1 MTDNTAGEWLAPV
14 TPLHRVSFTETV
26 DTVDD
31 VPELEH
37 DSAEPL
43 GEVDAQTIA
52 IRALARRAVSVRE
65 MERLLRD
72 RGVSAEDVANEVAR
86 LESVGLLND
95 DALAVDLAE
104 RLQTRKGM
112 GAAAI
117 KSELFKRMVNPNS
130 IDIALESLPGEQS
143 DLCLTQARERLGRLR
158 GLDREVQYRR
168 LHSYLARRGFR
179 GSDITAALREVLG
192 SQRGGSAP
200 EADNV
205 ITVTFRDS
213 D

>member
-1 MTDNTAGEWLAPV
+1 MSHNTSGEWLAPV
-14 TPLHRVSFTETV
+14 TPLHRVSFTEVV

-31 VPELEH
+31 VPELDH
-37 DSAEPL
+37 DSDEPT

-52 IRALARRAVSVRE
+52 IRALARRALSIRE
-65 MERLLRD
+65 MERLLHD
-72 RGVSAEDVANEVAR
+72 RGASPDDVANEVAR

-95 DALAVDLAE
+95 DDLALDLAE

-112 GAAAI
+112 GAGAI
-117 KSELFKRMVNPNS
+117 KSELFKRKIKTSS
-130 IDIALESLPGEQS
+130 IDLALESLPGDQS
-143 DLCLTQARERLGRLR
+143 DLCLTQARERLNRLG

-192 SQRGGSAP
+192 SSRGAP
-200 EADNV
+200 SPETDNV
-205 ITVTFRDS
+205 ISVSFRDA

>member
-1 MTDNTAGEWLAPV
+1 MTNNTSGEWLAPV
-14 TPLHRVSFTETV
+14 TPLHRVSFTEVV

-31 VPELEH
+31 VPELDH
-37 DSAEPL
+37 DSEEPAD
-43 GEVDAQTIA
+43 EVDAQTIA
-52 IRALARRAVSVRE
+52 IRALARRAMSVRE

-72 RGVSAEDVANEVAR
+72 RGASADEVANEVAR

-95 DALAVDLAE
+95 DDLALDLAE

-112 GAAAI
+112 GASAI
-117 KSELFKRMVNPNS
+117 KSELFKRMVKTSS
-130 IDIALESLPGEQS
+130 IDLAIESLPGDQS

-179 GSDITAALREVLG
+179 GSDITSALREVLG
-192 SQRGGSAP
+192 SSRGSAAP

>member
-31 VPELEH
+31 VPELDH
-37 DSAEPL
+37 DSTEPI

-72 RGVSAEDVANEVAR
+72 RGVGADDVANEVAR

-95 DALAVDLAE
+95 DSLAIDLAE

-112 GAAAI
+112 GAGAI
-117 KSELFKRMVNPNS
+117 KSELFKRMVNPSS
-130 IDIALESLPGEQS
+130 IDLALESLPGEQ
-143 DLCLTQARERLGRLR
+143 DELCLTQARERLGRLR

-179 GSDITAALREVLG
+179 GSDITKALREVLG
-192 SQRGGSAP
+192 SSRGGSAP

-205 ITVTFRDS
+205 ITVSFRDA

>member
-31 VPELEH
+31 VPELEY
-37 DSAEPL
+37 DSAEPV

-72 RGVSAEDVANEVAR
+72 RGVTAEDVANEVAR

-205 ITVTFRDS
+205 ITVSFRDA